1 MSTKIFNGYSMPLCS
16 LQELQKFSMD
26 LRHKIQEE
34 MLNLYYKKILENSTF
49 EYDKIT
55 IASYPIQ
62 PSKGNIL
69 WKVQSKIQSKFYEI
83 ERTQIR
89 NPSFDFSFDLSF
101 LPIEDKI
108 LIMIFTEQ
116 DSYKQIFLSF
126 PQTTAYPYFDNCDQ
140 PPSISDEEWK
150 TREKEWNSALLPYDI
165 PALQGFS
172 VQCVNFLPSVF
183 ADDLETYKHHIPTLE
198 ERIHKIATIQLS
210 MLFDARF
217 QRHYNTYPKASDYIH
232 WKDLPTTKLKLTSLK
247 LKLQK
252 QLKPKLTISDF
263 IP

>member
-34 MLNLYYKKILENSTF
+34 MLNLYYKKILEISTF
-49 EYDKIT
+49 EHDKIT
-55 IASYPIQ
+55 IASSPIQ

-116 DSYKQIFLSF
+116 DSYKKIFLSF

-140 PPSISDEEWK
+140 PQQFQTK
-150 TREKEWNSALLPYDI
+150 NGKQEKRNGILLY
-165 PALQGFS
+165 
-172 VQCVNFLPSVF
+172 FLMTFLHFKVF
-183 ADDLETYKHHIPTLE
+183 
-198 ERIHKIATIQLS
+198 Q
-210 MLFDARF
+210 F
-217 QRHYNTYPKASDYIH
+217 NV
-232 WKDLPTTKLKLTSLK
+232 
-247 LKLQK
+247 
-252 QLKPKLTISDF
+252 
-263 IP
+263 